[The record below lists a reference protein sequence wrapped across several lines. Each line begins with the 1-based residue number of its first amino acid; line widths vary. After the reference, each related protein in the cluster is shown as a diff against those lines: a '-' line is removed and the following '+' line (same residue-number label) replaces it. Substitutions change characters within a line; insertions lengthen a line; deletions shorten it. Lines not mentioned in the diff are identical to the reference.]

1 MTIPDGASQMATVTK
16 RNFEKRNHVQNL
28 LRIIHQ
34 RFEQKFK
41 DYRRA
46 FRAFDVN
53 FDGTIEF
60 HEFIQGLEFAGI
72 NMPLEDFRLVY
83 DLLNY
88 DNAKYLDFNKFCL
101 INIDKSNDIKQ
112 II

>member
-1 MTIPDGASQMATVTK
+1 MSIQGDGSQLGGSASK

-60 HEFIQGLEFAGI
+60 HEFI
-72 NMPLEDFRLVY
+72 
-83 DLLNY
+83 
-88 DNAKYLDFNKFCL
+88 
-101 INIDKSNDIKQ
+101 
-112 II
+112 